1 MLTRWLVFHIASGQ
15 SFFTGAAFLM
25 VAVCLSTLEKRRH
38 IRIVRNILVCLGG
51 SFVFVSATPLPPWFY
66 LLLLIASLLWLAG
79 EASRGRVPARL
90 VLGLRLAVATVW
102 FAAVLVELPYHLSP
116 SVPQLGR
123 PILGIIG
130 DSVTAGMGQQKV
142 ITWPGILADRYGVV
156 VHDHSQMGAN
166 VVSALRQAAS
176 VSSDERLV
184 LLEIGGNDL
193 LGETTPE
200 GFEAGL
206 ARLLSAVRRPGRVVV
221 MLELPLP
228 STYNAYGRIQRRL
241 ARQYKT
247 VLVPKRILLGVLQQ
261 GGTTLDTI
269 HLTQEGHQCM
279 ADAVWDVV
287 QAAYVDEKRP

>member
-1 MLTRWLVFHIASGQ
+1 M
-15 SFFTGAAFLM
+15 
-25 VAVCLSTLEKRRH
+25 
-38 IRIVRNILVCLGG
+38 
-51 SFVFVSATPLPPWFY
+51 
-66 LLLLIASLLWLAG
+66 
-79 EASRGRVPARL
+79 
-90 VLGLRLAVATVW
+90 
-102 FAAVLVELPYHLSP
+102 SP
-116 SVPQLGR
+116 SLPQLGR

-166 VVSALRQAAS
+166 VASALRQAAT

-200 GFEAGL
+200 GFEGGL
-206 ARLLSAVRRPGRVVV
+206 ARLLSAVFQPGRVVV

-228 STYNAYGRIQRRL
+228 PTYNDYGRIQRRL
-241 ARQYKT
+241 ARRYKIF
-247 VLVPKRILLGVLQQ
+247 LIPKRVLLGVLQQ

-269 HLTQEGHQCM
+269 HLTPEGHQRM
-279 ADAVWDVV
+279 ADAIWNVM
-287 QAAYVDEKRP
+287 QTAYVDEKRP